1 MSSVP
6 IFKYCS
12 TFVYFYCSDDK
23 GFSIQGMKMK
33 ALQHDVTQN
42 ITGTWHIEKLVLY
55 GEYTG
60 SVNNLNF
67 YDDVLH
73 TGNMDSAV
81 ITGHKEF
88 LNFNSKNVDTVFV
101 NGIHLSDWFEH
112 SVFLNVAQEQIIQG
126 RVTIVDAFF
135 YNDINVQGLVNNMN
149 FNRNTVLT
157 KSDNNQIIN
166 GSLTIKS
173 RSQNDGKISSLF
185 IDQLQLLDGIN
196 GKNIKNLY
204 DNALKVGD
212 TNINTNLLVFEH
224 QLDVGHLQ
232 VGNNIYDVN
241 VKNFSQEL
249 DKSSKITNYQN
260 NMEHLTKVAD
270 ELIESYGDVVVELSR
285 FEYLQSLYGVNVQK
299 TIPLAVKIGPTVEY
313 ILVVQE
319 QNYNLSLEILTFY
332 KWNCEE
338 NIFIYDSHIAPRHF
352 DMNKFRISALD
363 KVVYKSS
370 ELLFVE
376 LFDLTTRMFTQ
387 WLMIYDPTSEKFEHL
402 IETQNAASQFLF
414 TLNSDDSCFGS
425 FSPGLPNIF
434 IICENPLQSAK
445 IQTVPIKMVSSQNKI
460 LILLTEGYQ
469 MQIWNNKQIIQVLKV
484 FNPICYASVYYNNKY
499 YLAICSDKMDQSIHH
514 GSIEIFESSDEIDF
528 KLVQSLDLENPL
540 KINFSLL
547 PSGDLVLYIL
557 TSTPSKSLL
566 VYLYSGISYF
576 TEIIGSS
583 TIVSS
588 GTDLASIKINN
599 EVELLSIV
607 SKTNE
612 IFLIEAI
619 VNKY

>member
-1 MSSVP
+1 MKELRTYFQ
-6 IFKYCS
+6 IFLNVCL
-12 TFVYFYCSDDK
+12 FFCSDDK
-23 GFSIQGMKMK
+23 GFNITGMKMK
-33 ALQHDVTQN
+33 ALQHNINQN
-42 ITGTWHIEKLVLY
+42 IIGTWHIKKLVLY
-55 GEYTG
+55 DEFTG
-60 SVNNLNF
+60 SINNLNF

-73 TGNMDSAV
+73 TGNMDSAM

-88 LNFNSKNVDTVFV
+88 LNFNTNNVDTVFV

-126 RVTIVDAFF
+126 RVTIIDAFF

-157 KSDNNQIIN
+157 KSDDNQIIN
-166 GSLTIKS
+166 GSLTIS
-173 RSQNDGKISSLF
+173 PQNDGKISSLF
-185 IDQLQLLDGIN
+185 IDQLQLHDGIN
-196 GKNIKNLY
+196 GKNINHLY

-212 TNINTNLLVFEH
+212 TYINSNLLEFEN
-224 QLDVGHLQ
+224 QLIVGHLQ

-270 ELIESYGDVVVELSR
+270 ELIGSYDDVVVELSR

-313 ILVVQE
+313 ILVVHE
-319 QNYNLSLEILTFY
+319 QNYNVSLEVLTFY
-332 KWNCEE
+332 KWSCEE

-363 KVVYKSS
+363 KVIYKST

-387 WLMIYDPTSEKFEHL
+387 WLMIFDPTSEKFEHL
-402 IETQNAASQFLF
+402 IETQSAESQFLF
-414 TLNSDDSCFGS
+414 TINSDDSCFGS
-425 FSPGLPNIF
+425 FSPGLSSITF
-434 IICENPLQSAK
+434 ICENPAQGAK
-445 IQTVPIKMVSSQNKI
+445 IQTMPIKMVSSQNKI
-460 LILLTEGYQ
+460 MILLTEGYQ
-469 MQIWNNKQIIQVLKV
+469 VQIWNNKQIIQVLKV
-484 FNPICYASVYYNNKY
+484 FNPICYASIYLNNKY

-514 GSIEIFESSDEIDF
+514 GSIEIFESSDDINF
-528 KLVQSLDLENPL
+528 KLVQSLDLENPI

-557 TSTPSKSLL
+557 TSTPSKSLI
-566 VYLYSGISYF
+566 VYLYSGVSYF
-576 TEIIGSS
+576 TEIIDSS

-588 GTDLASIKINN
+588 GIDLATIKINN
-599 EVELLSIV
+599 EIELLSIV

>member
-1 MSSVP
+1 
-6 IFKYCS
+6 
-12 TFVYFYCSDDK
+12 
-23 GFSIQGMKMK
+23 MKMK
-33 ALQHDVTQN
+33 AFQHNIAQN
-42 ITGTWHIEKLVLY
+42 IIGTWHIKKLVLY
-55 GEYTG
+55 DEFTG
-60 SVNNLNF
+60 SINNLNF

-73 TGNMDSAV
+73 TGNMDSAM

-88 LNFNSKNVDTVFV
+88 LNFNTNNVDTVFA

-126 RVTIVDAFF
+126 RVTIIDAFF

-149 FNRNTVLT
+149 FNSYTVLT
-157 KSDNNQIIN
+157 KSDDNQIIN
-166 GSLTIKS
+166 GSLTIRS

-185 IDQLQLLDGIN
+185 IDQLQLHDGIN
-196 GKNIKNLY
+196 DKNINNLY

-212 TNINTNLLVFEH
+212 TYINSNLLEFEN
-224 QLDVGHLQ
+224 QLVVGHLQ

-270 ELIESYGDVVVELSR
+270 ELIESYDDIVVDLSR

-313 ILVVQE
+313 ILVVHE
-319 QNYNLSLEILTFY
+319 QNYNVSLEILTFY
-332 KWNCEE
+332 KWSCEE
-338 NIFIYDSHIAPRHF
+338 NIFIYDRHLAPRHF

-363 KVVYKSS
+363 KVIYKSS

-376 LFDLTTRMFTQ
+376 LFDLTTKMFTQ
-387 WLMIYDPTSEKFEHL
+387 WLMMFDPASEKFEHL
-402 IETQNAASQFLF
+402 IETQNAASQILF
-414 TLNSDDSCFGS
+414 TINSDDSCFGTY
-425 FSPGLPNIF
+425 SPGLSSITV
-434 IICENPLQSAK
+434 ICGNPVQSAK
-445 IQTVPIKMVSSQNKI
+445 IQTMPIRMVSSQNKI
-460 LILLTEGYQ
+460 MILLTEGYQ
-469 MQIWNNKQIIQVLKV
+469 VQIWNNKQIIQVLKV
-484 FNPICYASVYYNNKY
+484 FNPICYASIYLNNKY

-514 GSIEIFESSDEIDF
+514 GSIEIFESSDDIDF
-528 KLVQSLDLENPL
+528 KLVQSIDLENPI

-557 TSTPSKSLL
+557 TSTPSKSLI

-576 TEIIGSS
+576 TEIIDRS

-588 GTDLASIKINN
+588 GIDLATIKINN
-599 EVELLSIV
+599 DIEILSIV

>member
-1 MSSVP
+1 
-6 IFKYCS
+6 
-12 TFVYFYCSDDK
+12 
-23 GFSIQGMKMK
+23 MKLK
-33 ALQHDVTQN
+33 SLQHNVTQN
-42 ITGTWHIEKLVLY
+42 ITGTWFIKKLVLY
-55 GEYTG
+55 GDFTG
-60 SVNNLNF
+60 PVNNLNF
-67 YDDVLH
+67 YDDVFH

-88 LNFNSKNVDTVFV
+88 LNFNANNVDTAFV
-101 NGIHLSDWFEH
+101 NGIYLSDWFEH

-126 RVTIVDAFF
+126 RVTIIDAFF

-157 KSDNNQIIN
+157 KSDDNQIIN

-173 RSQNDGKISSLF
+173 RSQSDGKISSLF
-185 IDQLQLLDGIN
+185 IDQLELHDGIN
-196 GKNIKNLY
+196 GKNINNLY

-212 TNINTNLLVFEH
+212 TNINSNLLVFDNP
-224 QLDVGHLQ
+224 LNVGHLQ

-241 VKNFSQEL
+241 VQNFSQEL

-260 NMEHLTKVAD
+260 NMEHLTSVAN
-270 ELIESYGDVVVELSR
+270 ELMQSYNDVVVELSR

-299 TIPLAVKIGPTVEY
+299 TIPIAVKIGPTVEY

-332 KWNCEE
+332 KWNCEQ
-338 NIFIYDSHIAPRHF
+338 NMFTYDSHIIPRHF
-352 DMNKFRISALD
+352 DMNNFRISALD
-363 KVVYKSS
+363 KVIYKNS

-387 WLMIYDPTSEKFEHL
+387 WLMIFDPTSAKFEHL
-402 IETQNAASQFLF
+402 IETQNASSQLLF
-414 TLNSDDSCFGS
+414 TLYSDDSCFGRY
-425 FSPGLPNIF
+425 SPGLPNILV
-434 IICENPLQSAK
+434 ICENSLQSAK
-445 IQTVPIKMVSSQNKI
+445 IQTVPIRMVSSQNKI
-460 LILLTEGYQ
+460 IILLTEGYQ
-469 MQIWNNKQIIQVLKV
+469 VQIWNNKQIIQILKV
-484 FNPICYASVYYNNKY
+484 FNPICYASIYLNKKY

-514 GSIEIFESSDEIDF
+514 GSIEIFESSDDIDF
-528 KLVQSLDLENPL
+528 KLVQSLDVENPL

-557 TSTPSKSLL
+557 TSTPSKSLI

-576 TEIIGSS
+576 SELIDSS

-588 GTDLASIKINN
+588 GIDLSTIKINN
-599 EVELLSIV
+599 EIELLSIV